1 MGFTQSCFTKQSLR
15 ISGAII
21 HLSHLMI
28 NSCSFHS
35 SFVIMDFTQ
44 LIKNYTENDSET
56 SSPIWIKF
64 TTKEEND
71 VVSDL

>member
-1 MGFTQSCFTKQSLR
+1 
-15 ISGAII
+15 
-21 HLSHLMI
+21 
-28 NSCSFHS
+28 
-35 SFVIMDFTQ
+35 MDFTQ
-44 LIKNYTENDSET
+44 LINNYKENDSET

>member
-1 MGFTQSCFTKQSLR
+1 MFHQTTVEYHSSISLDIKFLLSC
-15 ISGAII
+15 
-21 HLSHLMI
+21 
-28 NSCSFHS
+28 HS
-35 SFVIMDFTQ
+35 SFAIMDFTQ
-44 LIKNYTENDSET
+44 LINNYKENDFET